1 MTSPII
7 RLTLRGVLARK
18 FRVLLTGFAII
29 LGVAFVSGAFILTD
43 SVKGAINGLFTELQG
58 DIDLEIRS
66 TIAFGDQATAQRDPV
81 PDSIAQAIAGVPG
94 VERTEVNIIRQAT
107 IIKSDGKPLRTSGP
121 AFGISWYGTDGLD
134 GRLVLEGREARRDGE
149 VAIDKKSAGRAGFSI
164 GDRVQIVGPSGSGT
178 FTLVGLTGTKT
189 TEGGG
194 GASVAA
200 FDEKTADKFL
210 GANGLADSIYVGVAK
225 GESLSKARADI
236 AAQLNATYPGE
247 KYEVITAKQS
257 AEETAG
263 AINDIIDI
271 FGKVLLGFAAISL
284 FVSAFLIF
292 NTFAIIVSQRLREL
306 ALMRAIGA
314 DIRQIRMMILGESG
328 LIGLFATI
336 IGLLGGVVVA
346 KGITAL
352 FNATGAAFPSASTVI
367 STRTIAASMLV
378 GIGVTLV
385 AAFVPAA
392 RAGRIP
398 PVAAM
403 RPEVGFSSLQ
413 RNKRLVV
420 ATTTLVVGVVMF
432 VVGLFVQPGGT
443 PGILLGGAIGAVLI
457 FLGVAS
463 LSSSVA
469 APVSRVI
476 SNLLPF
482 PGRSMTRKTAGR
494 IASRNAQRTPRRT
507 ASTASALMIGLA
519 LVSTIAVVAASIKQS
534 LVDALRTSITA
545 DFYIGENGFQG
556 LPPTFAE
563 KLSQLPELSAVSPF
577 RIATAQVAGA
587 SKRIGAVDPAMAK
600 LVNVDPVDGDLS
612 SIGSGAVAMH
622 KDPARDLGLSVGD
635 VVKMSWQN
643 GRVSTLKVGC
653 IYGDAS
659 VVGNWVVSI
668 DTLAASTNAAP
679 VDFFIAAKITE
690 GVDADVARA
699 AVEKVAEEFPSA
711 EVRDQIEF
719 QKSQED
725 ELNQLLFIVYSLLIF
740 AIGIAVLGIANTMAL
755 SVFERTR
762 EFGLLRA
769 VGMTRRQLK
778 RAVRW
783 EAIIVA
789 VFGASLGVVV
799 GVPLGIAVASA
810 LPEAFVST
818 IQIPYSTLVVILV
831 ASIVVGIVAAIGPA
845 RRAAK
850 LDILHAITT
859 V

>member
-1 MTSPII
+1 MASPVI

-66 TIAFGDQATAQRDPV
+66 TIAFGDEATAQRDPV
-81 PDSIAQAIAGVPG
+81 PDSIAELVRSVPG
-94 VERTEVNIIRQAT
+94 VERTEVNIIRLAT
-107 IIKSDGKPLRTSGP
+107 IIKANGKPLRTSGP
-121 AFGISWYGTDGLD
+121 AFGISWYGTNGLD
-134 GRLVLEGREARRDGE
+134 GRVVLEGREARRDGE
-149 VAIDKKSAGRAGFSI
+149 VAIDKKSASRAGYKL
-164 GDRVQIVGPSGSGT
+164 GDKVTVVGPNGSGT

-194 GASVAA
+194 GASIAA
-200 FDEKTADKFL
+200 FEQATADTFL
-210 GANGLADSIYVGVAK
+210 GANGRADSIYVGVAK
-225 GESLSKARADI
+225 GASFASTQKLIADAI
-236 AAQLNATYPGE
+236 TKSYGSG
-247 KYEVITAKQS
+247 KYEVISAKQS

-263 AINDIIDI
+263 AINNIIDI

-314 DIRQIRMMILGESG
+314 DIRQIRLMILGESG
-328 LIGLFATI
+328 LIGLFATLV
-336 IGLLGGVVVA
+336 GLAGGVVVA

-367 STRTIAASMLV
+367 SARTIAASLFV
-378 GIGVTLV
+378 GVGVTLV
-385 AAFVPAA
+385 AAFIPAA

-403 RPEVGFSSLQ
+403 RPEIGFSSLQ
-413 RNKRLVV
+413 RGKRLVV
-420 ATTTLVVGVVMF
+420 AGSTFLVGVVLF
-432 VVGLFVQPGGT
+432 LVGLFAQPGGT
-443 PGILLGGAIGAVLI
+443 PGILLGAAFGAILI

-476 SNLLPF
+476 SNLLPL
-482 PGRSMTRKTAGR
+482 PGRSMNRKTAGR

-519 LVSTIAVVAASIKQS
+519 LVSTIAVVAASIKES
-534 LVDALRTSITA
+534 LVDELRSSITA
-545 DFYIGENGFQG
+545 DFYVSNNGFQG

-563 KLSQLPELSAVSPF
+563 KLAALPELSAVSPY
-577 RIATAQVAGA
+577 RIAKVNVNGS
-587 SKRIGAVDPAMAK
+587 SKTIGAVDPAMAQ
-600 LVNVDPVDGDLS
+600 LVNVDPVAGDLA
-612 SIGSGAVAMH
+612 SISSGAIALH
-622 KDPARDLGLSVGD
+622 KDPAKDLGVSVGD
-635 VVKMSWQN
+635 TITLTWQN
-643 GRVSTLKVGC
+643 GKVAKLSVGC
-653 IYGDAS
+653 IYRDSS
-659 VVGNWVVSI
+659 VLGNWVVST
-668 DTLAASTNAAP
+668 DTLAASSSAEP
-679 VDFFIAAKITE
+679 IDFFIAAKIAG
-690 GVDADVARA
+690 GVDVDTARA
-699 AVEKVAEEFPSA
+699 AVDKVAEEFPSA
-711 EVRDQIEF
+711 EVQDRVEF
-719 QKSQED
+719 QQSRED
-725 ELNQLLFIVYSLLIF
+725 QLNQLLFIVYSLLIF

-789 VFGASLGVVV
+789 VFGASLGVIV
-799 GVPLGIAVASA
+799 GVPLGIAVSAA

-818 IQIPYSTLVVILV
+818 IQIPFSTIVFILV
-831 ASIVVGIVAAIGPA
+831 ASILVGIIAAIGPA

>member
-1 MTSPII
+1 MASPVI

-18 FRVLLTGFAII
+18 FRVLLTGFAIV

-58 DIDLEIRS
+58 DIDFEIRS
-66 TIAFGDQATAQRDPV
+66 TIAFGDQARAQRDPV
-81 PDSIAQAIAGVPG
+81 PDSIAELARAVPG
-94 VERTEVNIIRQAT
+94 VDRTEVNIIRLAT
-107 IIKSDGKPLRTSGP
+107 IIKANGKPLRTSGP
-121 AFGISWYGTDGLD
+121 AFGISWYGTNGLD
-134 GRLVLEGREARRDGE
+134 GRVVLEGREARRGSE
-149 VAIDKKSAGRAGFSI
+149 VAIDKKSATRAGYKL
-164 GDRVQIVGPSGSGT
+164 GDTVTVVGPNGSGT

-200 FDEKTADKFL
+200 FDEKTADAFL
-210 GANGLADSIYVGVAK
+210 GAKGQADSIYVGVAK
-225 GESLSKARADI
+225 GASLGGTQKLI
-236 AAQLNATYPGE
+236 AETINKTYGAG
-247 KYEVITAKQS
+247 KYEVISAKQS

-314 DIRQIRMMILGESG
+314 DIRQIRLMILGESG
-328 LIGLFATI
+328 LIGFFATL
-336 IGLLGGVVVA
+336 IGLAGGVLVS

-352 FNATGAAFPSASTVI
+352 FNATGAAFPAASTVI
-367 STRTIAASMLV
+367 SARTIAASLLV
-378 GIGVTLV
+378 GVGVTLV

-403 RPEVGFSSLQ
+403 RPELGFSSLQ
-413 RNKRLVV
+413 RSKRLVL
-420 ATTTLVVGVVMF
+420 AGATLVIGIVLF
-432 VVGLFVQPGGT
+432 LVGLFVQPGGT
-443 PGILLGGAIGAVLI
+443 PGILLGGALGAILI
-457 FLGVAS
+457 FLGIAS

-469 APVSRVI
+469 APVSRII
-476 SNLLPF
+476 SNLLPL
-482 PGRSMTRKTAGR
+482 PGRSMNRKTAGR

-519 LVSTIAVVAASIKQS
+519 LVSTIAVVAASIKAS
-534 LVDALRTSITA
+534 LVDALRSSITA
-545 DFYIGENGFQG
+545 DFYVSSTGFQG

-563 KLSQLPELSAVSPF
+563 KLGALPELSAVSPF
-577 RIATAQVAGA
+577 RVSTARVDGT
-587 SKRIGAVDPAMAK
+587 SKSIGAVDPDMAQ
-600 LVNVDPVDGDLS
+600 LVNVDPVDGRFGD
-612 SIGSGAVAMH
+612 IASGGIALH
-622 KDPARDLGLSVGD
+622 KDPAHDLGLAVGD
-635 VVKMSWQN
+635 SIDLMWQN
-643 GRVSTLKVGC
+643 GKVTKLKVVC
-653 IYGDAS
+653 IYADS
-659 VVGNWVVSI
+659 SIVGNWVVSTQ
-668 DTLAASTNAAP
+668 TLAAST
-679 VDFFIAAKITE
+679 
-690 GVDADVARA
+690 
-699 AVEKVAEEFPSA
+699 SA
-711 EVRDQIEF
+711 QF

-725 ELNQLLFIVYSLLIF
+725 QLNQLLFIVYSLLIF

-789 VFGASLGVVV
+789 VFGASLGVLV
-799 GVPLGIAVASA
+799 GVPLGVAVAAA

-818 IQIPYSTLVVILV
+818 IQIPFSTIVFILI
-831 ASIVVGIVAAIGPA
+831 ASIFVGIIAAIGPA